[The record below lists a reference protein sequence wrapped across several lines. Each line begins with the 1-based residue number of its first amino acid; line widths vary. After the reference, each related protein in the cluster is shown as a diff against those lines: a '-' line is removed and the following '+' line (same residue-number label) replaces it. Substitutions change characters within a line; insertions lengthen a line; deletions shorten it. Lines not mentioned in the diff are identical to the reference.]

1 RAGPSSRHD
10 AAGHERTRE
19 LLGATRVRAARPRP
33 GGRSR
38 ARRGLRR
45 AGHEG
50 RRGRDGILHRP
61 RDALGC
67 TRRSRPARRHA
78 SHAGRHSRRDRQAR
92 AGVDMTRATGSLIG
106 YWDRQAATYD
116 RKTAGIERRL
126 LSQSRRWVG
135 TRARGATLEIGVG
148 TGANLPHYPDDVDL
162 TAVDWS
168 TAMLDAAR
176 AQAAR
181 VHRPVTLRQADGAA
195 LPFPAGTFDTV
206 LATFVLCCVPDVRS
220 VL

>member
-1 RAGPSSRHD
+1 
-10 AAGHERTRE
+10 
-19 LLGATRVRAARPRP
+19 
-33 GGRSR
+33 
-38 ARRGLRR
+38 
-45 AGHEG
+45 
-50 RRGRDGILHRP
+50 
-61 RDALGC
+61 
-67 TRRSRPARRHA
+67 
-78 SHAGRHSRRDRQAR
+78 
-92 AGVDMTRATGSLIG
+92 MTRATGSLIG

-206 LATFVLCCVPDVRS
+206 LATFVLCCVPDERS
-220 VL
+220 VLAEALRVLKPGGRLLLADHVAASSWPLRLVQHAVDLVSVPLHGEHYTRRPFITLNELGVTVVEHERVTKGVIERVHASPRTCSTASRVGSM